1 MMVDDELRTMCPAC
15 RMISAM
21 HSLFSACCYCQ
32 LLSAVS
38 WGEFVFFIS
47 CTMLDGG
54 PRGFGMYLSILY
66 VGDSEEGLRV
76 YSTLES
82 TSVYGIQFGIPP
94 VSFVAYS

>member
-1 MMVDDELRTMCPAC
+1 
-15 RMISAM
+15 
-21 HSLFSACCYCQ
+21 
-32 LLSAVS
+32 
-38 WGEFVFFIS
+38 
-47 CTMLDGG
+47 MLDGG